1 MQGYNRAMHVA
12 IGQIDTVQ
20 GDLGGNG
27 ARILAAA
34 RRARRAGADLLVV
47 PELALAGYCPRDLVY
62 RASFLEAAAREASAL
77 AAALPSGLHVL
88 AGTVAPNPRDGG
100 QPLNGAVLLSDGRV
114 QARFS
119 KQLLPN
125 YDVFDEARWFAQG
138 EPADPFEL
146 GGRRFGVTICED
158 IWVHAETTDPGM
170 PTYRL
175 DPAAEQVGR
184 GADVLLNLSASPF
197 DWGKPARRER
207 LVTEVARRHGVPLLL
222 VNLVGGNDELIF
234 DGHSVMS
241 DGKGRV
247 VARAAGFEEDLLLV
261 DLDALTPIDAP
272 ALPEKSLEEIRMA
285 LTLGLRDYARKSGF
299 RRALVGLSGG
309 IDSALTA
316 ALAVDALGAENILG
330 VSMPSRYTSD
340 LSRNEAAAL
349 AASLGI
355 RLETI
360 PIEKANTS
368 VLESLQPHFEG
379 RPPDVTEENI
389 QARLRGMF
397 LMALSNKLGHLL
409 LTTGNKSELAVGYST
424 LYGDL
429 CGGLAVIS
437 DLPKTQ
443 VYALARHLNTRRPG
457 TIPEPTLDRAPSAE
471 LRPDQ
476 KDEDSLPP
484 YDVLDDIVHRSLERL
499 ESFEEIVAAG
509 HDPHVVRD
517 VLQRLWRN
525 EYKRRQMPP
534 GLKITTKAFG
544 TGRRMPITGA
554 PVWYELG
561 N

>member
-1 MQGYNRAMHVA
+1 MHVA
-12 IGQIDTVQ
+12 MGQINTVQ
-20 GDLGGNG
+20 GDLAGN
-27 ARILAAA
+27 AKRILAVAREA
-34 RRARRAGADLLVV
+34 RREGAELLLV

-62 RASFLEAAAREASAL
+62 RASFLEAAAREEARL
-77 AAALPSGLHVL
+77 AAAIPDGLHVL
-88 AGTVAPNPRDGG
+88 AGTVAPGG
-100 QPLNGAVLLSDGRV
+100 PGGGKPHNGAVLLGEGKVR
-114 QARFS
+114 ARFS

-125 YDVFDEARWFAQG
+125 YDVFDEARWFAPG
-138 EPADPFEL
+138 EPAQPFQL

-158 IWVHAETTDPGM
+158 IWSHAEATDPGM
-170 PTYRL
+170 PTYRR
-175 DPAAEQVGR
+175 DPPAEQVRR

-207 LVTEVARRHGVPLLL
+207 LVRDVARRSGVPVLL

-234 DGHSVMS
+234 DGHSVVS
-241 DGKGRV
+241 DAQGRV
-247 VARAAGFEEDLLLV
+247 VARAAGFDEHLLLV
-261 DLDALTPIDAP
+261 DLDDLSPLSVP
-272 ALPEKSLEEIRMA
+272 PLPERSLEEIRKA
-285 LTLGLRDYARKSGF
+285 LTLGLVDYARKSGF

-316 ALAVDALGAENILG
+316 ALAVDALGAQNILG

-340 LSRNEAAAL
+340 LSRTEAKAL
-349 AASLGI
+349 ATTLGI

-360 PIEKANTS
+360 PIVSANAS
-368 VLESLQPHFEG
+368 VLSTLQPHFEG

-457 TIPEPTLDRAPSAE
+457 TIPEPTLTRPPSAE

-484 YDVLDDIVHRSLERL
+484 YDVLDDIIYRSMEKL
-499 ESFEEIVAAG
+499 ESFAEITAAG
-509 HDPHVVRD
+509 HDPVVVKD

-534 GLKITTKAFG
+534 GLKVTSKAFG

-554 PVWYELG
+554 PQWYEIG
-561 N
+561 E